1 VNKLQTKILANKYK
15 QYVIEMRR
23 EFHKHP
29 EPSLKEF
36 RTARRVKEELEKMG
50 IPCFSVAGTGVVG
63 IIEGA
68 GPGRTIA
75 LRADMDALE
84 LCEKNDIDYKSVNEG
99 YMHGCGHDGHTAM
112 LLGAAKILNE
122 LKSTFNGKVK
132 LLFQPA
138 EELAQGAQMMV
149 AEGVMDGVDE
159 VFGMHL
165 WSGLQSGKVSVDPG
179 PRLAATDLF
188 KITVKG
194 KGGHGSMPHQGVDA
208 VVAASAVVMNLQ
220 SLVSREISP
229 LESAVVSVGVFKAGT
244 RFNVIASEA
253 VLEGSTRC
261 FNKEI
266 REGFP
271 AMIERVAK
279 NTAASYRAEAELEY
293 TFSTPPN
300 INDENGSRRAAGTV
314 EKLLGRE
321 GVVSMEKATGGED
334 FAFFLEKAPG
344 VLAFLGAGN
353 SQKQADYPHH
363 HERFN
368 IDEDALEIGVALYA
382 QYAIDYLNE

>member
-1 VNKLQTKILANKYK
+1 MRNLQTKLLAEQYK
-15 QYVIEMRR
+15 QYVIELRR

-36 RTARRVKEELEKMG
+36 RTSQRVKEELEKIG
-50 IPCFSVAGTGVVG
+50 IPCFSVTNTGVVG

-75 LRADMDALE
+75 LRADMDAIE
-84 LCEKNDIDYKSVNEG
+84 LYERNDMDYKSINEG
-99 YMHGCGHDGHTAM
+99 IMHGCGHDGHTAM
-112 LLGAAKILNE
+112 LLGAAKILHE
-122 LKSTFNGKVK
+122 LKDTFPGRVK
-132 LLFQPA
+132 LIFQPA
-138 EELAQGAQMMV
+138 EEVAKGAKLMID
-149 AEGVMDGVDE
+149 ERVMDGVDE

-165 WSGLQSGKVSVDPG
+165 WAGLPCGTVSVEPG
-179 PRLAATDLF
+179 PRMAATDLF
-188 KITVKG
+188 KITVRG

-220 SLVSREISP
+220 SIVSREISP

-253 VLEGSTRC
+253 VLEGGIRC

-266 REGFP
+266 REAFP
-271 AMIERVAK
+271 GMIERVAK
-279 NTAASYRAEAELEY
+279 NTAASYRAEADFEY
-293 TFSTPPN
+293 TYGTPPN
-300 INDENGSRRAAGTV
+300 INDENSSRRAAGTV
-314 EKLLGRE
+314 EKLLGKE
-321 GVVSMEKATGGED
+321 AVVTHEKVTGGED

-353 SQKQADYPHH
+353 AQKQADYPHH